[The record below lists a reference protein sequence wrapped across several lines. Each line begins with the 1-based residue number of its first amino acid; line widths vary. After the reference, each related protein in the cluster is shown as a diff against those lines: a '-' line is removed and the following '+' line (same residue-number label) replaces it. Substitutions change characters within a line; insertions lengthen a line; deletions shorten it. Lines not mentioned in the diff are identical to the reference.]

1 MNEES
6 SRLPDLLLERYVL
19 GELSDSERSRVAAA
33 ALVLVGFV
41 AARAFLW
48 IPDRDDMLRAKGGAP
63 GLIVY
68 KKAVGDPLPLV
79 NGDFVKKG
87 DILQL
92 RYSGGNGGYGT
103 IVSIDGRGSITW
115 HLPSSATS
123 AVSSMPS
130 SKTAPRLEKSGAFL
144 GSAYELDDAPSF
156 ERFFMISSPED
167 FDLAEVVAALRV
179 LQLSGRAASVPL
191 SLPSSLSWRSFTLYK
206 NGEKR

>member
-115 HLPSSATS
+115 RL
-123 AVSSMPS
+123 
-130 SKTAPRLEKSGAFL
+130 PRL
-144 GSAYELDDAPSF
+144 
-156 ERFFMISSPED
+156 R
-167 FDLAEVVAALRV
+167 LRT
-179 LQLSGRAASVPL
+179 R
-191 SLPSSLSWRSFTLYK
+191 
-206 NGEKR
+206 